1 MTGRMAVE
9 LFRTSRVASYT
20 TGARNKSLCQMSHRH
35 ERGEDQAGSMFKQAS
50 IVGAAVLLSGCATAF
65 YDARTAGPML
75 EQAAKLPP
83 ASLRAHSS
91 CSLAF
96 ATTGATKADFTQ
108 GACAYTDTTLYL
120 YSWDAST
127 KQYRREIQ
135 LEFAGLKGISKVKL
149 GMWTQL
155 QTPVDGGQIVFE
167 PKSADAVH
175 DLLKKAGVKDLPSSG
190 YVSVNAP
197 PQPQTI
203 YIPVYVGN

>member
-1 MTGRMAVE
+1 
-9 LFRTSRVASYT
+9 
-20 TGARNKSLCQMSHRH
+20 MSHRH
-35 ERGEDQAGSMFKQAS
+35 DSGEDQAGSMVKQIS
-50 IVGAAVLLSGCATAF
+50 VLVAALMLGGCATAF

-96 ATTGATKADFTQ
+96 AATGATKADFTQ
-108 GACAYTDTTLYL
+108 GACAYSDTTLYL
-120 YSWDAST
+120 YSWDQAT

-135 LEFAGLKGISKVKL
+135 LDFAGLKGISKAKL

-167 PKSADAVH
+167 PKSGDAVH
-175 DLLKKAGVKDLPSSG
+175 ELLKKAGVKDLPSSG
-190 YVSVNAP
+190 FVSANAP

-203 YIPVYVGN
+203 YIPVYVGG

>member
-1 MTGRMAVE
+1 
-9 LFRTSRVASYT
+9 
-20 TGARNKSLCQMSHRH
+20 
-35 ERGEDQAGSMFKQAS
+35 MFKQAS
-50 IVGAAVLLSGCATAF
+50 ILGAALLLGGCATAF

-96 ATTGATKADFTQ
+96 VTTGATKADFMQ

-120 YSWDAST
+120 YSWDGTS
-127 KQYRREIQ
+127 KRYRPEIQ
-135 LEFAGLKGISKVKL
+135 LDFAGLKGISKVKL
-149 GMWTQL
+149 GLWTQL

-167 PKSADAVH
+167 PKSADAYH
-175 DLLKKAGVKDLPSSG
+175 NLLSKAGVKDLPSSG

>member
-1 MTGRMAVE
+1 MLKQVSI
-9 LFRTSRVASYT
+9 L
-20 TGARNKSLCQMSHRH
+20 GAT
-35 ERGEDQAGSMFKQAS
+35 
-50 IVGAAVLLSGCATAF
+50 LLLGGCATAF

-75 EQAAKLPP
+75 ERAAKLPP

-108 GACAYTDTTLYL
+108 GACAYSDTTLYL
-120 YSWDAST
+120 YSWDPAT

-135 LEFAGLKGISKVKL
+135 LDFAGLKGISTAKL
-149 GMWTQL
+149 AMWTQL

-167 PKSADAVH
+167 PKSAETFRDV
-175 DLLKKAGVKDLPSSG
+175 LNKAGVKELPSSG

>member
-1 MTGRMAVE
+1 
-9 LFRTSRVASYT
+9 
-20 TGARNKSLCQMSHRH
+20 
-35 ERGEDQAGSMFKQAS
+35 MFKQAS
-50 IVGAAVLLSGCATAF
+50 IVGAALLLGGCATAF

-96 ATTGATKADFTQ
+96 ATTGAIKADFTQ

-120 YSWDAST
+120 FSWDETS

-135 LEFAGLKGISKVKL
+135 LDFAGLKGISTAKL
-149 GMWTQL
+149 AMWTQL

-167 PKSADAVH
+167 PKSAAAVH
-175 DLLKKAGVKDLPSSG
+175 EVLRKAGVKELPSSG